1 MEFTD
6 IHPIRMVLT
15 NPDRASPFA
24 DDVGQPRLREEVQEG
39 SFLDGLW
46 FRFHRGL
53 WNCQYS
59 QPRFCTALFLIPV
72 RFLYSAHSPSRIFS
86 HPTWQCAMDV
96 RLLGRPYNL

>member
-39 SFLDGLW
+39 SFLDGLG

-53 WNCQYS
+53 WNC
-59 QPRFCTALFLIPV
+59 
-72 RFLYSAHSPSRIFS
+72 
-86 HPTWQCAMDV
+86 
-96 RLLGRPYNL
+96 